1 MYPAYES
8 VLCRVEDRVAT
19 VTINRPQMNNA
30 LDPVAYVDIR
40 DVFQRLSTDSEVGA
54 VILTGAGRNF
64 SAGGDIQRFR
74 REIDAGRYLQ
84 SENII
89 LTGEMSA
96 AIRRCAK
103 PTIAMV
109 NGAAAGAGC
118 GLALACDF
126 RILASHSKLIL
137 SFINLGLTGDS
148 CSMYYLA
155 RMVGTAKAIEFA
167 MLGKPIRA
175 QSALELGIAYKVT
188 AAEDLESET
197 YEFAKWIAHRPTSA
211 LSRQKQQLNDFFYN
225 DLDSFML
232 HEAKNMTQSSRS
244 DDFNE
249 AVNAFLEKRDPK
261 FTGV

>member
-8 VLCRVEDRVAT
+8 ILLRLEDQVAT
-19 VTINRPQMNNA
+19 VTLNRPEHSNP
-30 LDPVAYVDIR
+30 LDPVAYVEIR
-40 DVFQRLSTDSEVGA
+40 DVFQRLSDDPEARA
-54 VILTGAGRNF
+54 VVLTGAGKNF
-64 SAGGDIQRFR
+64 SSGGDIQRFR

-103 PTIAMV
+103 PVVAMV

-126 RILASHSKLIL
+126 RILSNRSKLIL
-137 SFINLGLTGDS
+137 SFINMGLTGDS

-155 RMVGTAKAIEFA
+155 RMVGTARTLELA
-167 MLGKPIRA
+167 MLGRP
-175 QSALELGIAYKVT
+175 VT
-188 AAEDLESET
+188 AQAAMDMGLAYQMVAAEELEEAA
-197 YEFAKWIAHRPTSA
+197 YAFAGELARRPTAA
-211 LSRQKQQLNDFFYN
+211 LSRQKQQLNDFFFS

-232 HEAKNMTQSSRS
+232 HDAKNMTQASRS
-244 DDFNE
+244 ADFSE
-249 AVNAFLEKRDPK
+249 AVNAFLEKRKPV
-261 FTGV
+261 FIGR